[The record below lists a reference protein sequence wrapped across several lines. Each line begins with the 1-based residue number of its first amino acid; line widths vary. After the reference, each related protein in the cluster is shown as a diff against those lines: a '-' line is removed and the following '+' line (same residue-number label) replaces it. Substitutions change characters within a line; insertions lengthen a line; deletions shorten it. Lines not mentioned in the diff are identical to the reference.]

1 MLMTVGEFRDF
12 VRSDINGLI
21 TSVAN
26 MSRNVSDNEKQEMNA
41 SYIQVSKMFGKAIEV
56 NPEFARVNIGS
67 SEMLLEYK
75 LPSASAWCDL
85 VLLGDDDSNR
95 HQVMIVELKNWR
107 KESKDKP
114 GKYEGSILHNGVDE
128 LHPCEQVKGYTEYCR
143 YFHSEVRPTDE
154 VNGCVYFTQ
163 KIDMSPYAASPN
175 TQLVA
180 DYPTYNAEDEST
192 SILANKIT
200 RKITKPN
207 PEFAK
212 AFEKGVYKQ
221 DRNILKQVAENLS
234 KLNSD
239 LFGSMVSPFVLLEKQ
254 RSAYNH
260 IMSELQNV
268 KDGQKHVFIVKGN
281 PGSGKSA
288 IAANLWVDSAMRY
301 RERGNIAF
309 VTTSDSQNDN
319 WVEMFK
325 GSNVPGAQHMIVKA
339 SSFKPSLV
347 GIDDDGLKN
356 KMRRIDAGKYISP
369 TGALDCRYYLDYI
382 DFLQKH
388 GYGRGYANNNNFLSI
403 VDEAHAL
410 AYPEKMRGMAMGW
423 KMWAGP
429 MAYNIIYSS
438 QISVLFMDDKQ
449 GFRDRESTSV
459 DDVKKFCKMQ
469 GVDCTEIEINMQF
482 RCSGSQDY
490 IDWVD
495 ALCSTNSIKNHD
507 LWENQYTLDVVD
519 YPSEL
524 DEWLRAK
531 NTESIRILSSYS
543 RFWSTDPKS
552 KDSSR
557 ILDPMHI
564 KKVNYDFVLEDKHGC
579 QYQKYWNYGGNY
591 TAFVQ
596 GVERTKMHDDPLSEV
611 GCPYVVRGF
620 DYNFIGILW
629 LEDLIWR
636 NGQWIVDI
644 NHNFETGT
652 KYVKSAAVKE
662 LGKYWKTRGIKK
674 ANMPMF
680 TIPGLPDCDL
690 LRETVF
696 QAYRILL
703 TRGIKGT
710 VIYIKDEETRNY
722 VKSLLK

>member
-1 MLMTVGEFRDF
+1 MLMTVGEFRDY

-26 MSRNVSDNEKQEMNA
+26 MSRNVSDNEKQELNA

-56 NPEFARVNIGS
+56 NPAFANVNIGS

-85 VLLGDDDSNR
+85 VLLGDDDQNN

-114 GKYEGSILHNGVDE
+114 GAYEGSIIHHGVDE
-128 LHPCEQVKGYTEYCR
+128 LHPSEQVKGYTEYCR
-143 YFHSEVRPTDE
+143 YFHSEIRPTDGVE
-154 VNGCVYFTQ
+154 GCVYFTQ
-163 KIDMSPYAASPN
+163 EIDMTPFNVEPN
-175 TQLVA
+175 AKLTKE
-180 DYPTYNAEDEST
+180 YPTYNAEDSST
-192 SILANKIT
+192 STLANKIT
-200 RKITKPN
+200 KRITKPN

-212 AFEKGVYKQ
+212 AFEQGVYKQ

-260 IMSELQNV
+260 IMSEVQKV
-268 KDGQKHVFIVKGN
+268 KNGQKHVFIVKGN

-288 IAANLWVDSAMRY
+288 IAANLWVDSALRY
-301 RERGNIAF
+301 RDKGNVAF

-319 WVEMFK
+319 WTEMFR
-325 GSNVPGAQHMIVKA
+325 GSKVPGAQHMIVKA

-356 KMRRIDAGKYISP
+356 KMRRIDAAKYISP
-369 TGALDCRYYLDYI
+369 TGALDRRYYKDYI
-382 DFLQKH
+382 DYLIKSGH
-388 GYGRGYANNNNFLSI
+388 GRGYAENNNFLSI

-410 AYPEKMRGMAMGW
+410 VNTDKMLGMAMGW
-423 KMWAGP
+423 KIWAGP
-429 MAYNIIYSS
+429 MAYHIIYCS
-438 QISVLFMDDKQ
+438 QISVFFMDDKQ
-449 GFRDRESTSV
+449 GFRDRESTSIS
-459 DDVKKFCKMQ
+459 DVKDFCDML
-469 GVDCTEIEINMQF
+469 GVECTEIEINMQF

-490 IDWVD
+490 IDWVE
-495 ALCSTNSIKNHD
+495 ALCSTSQIANHE
-507 LWENQYTLDVVD
+507 LWKDQYQLEVVD
-519 YPSEL
+519 YPS
-524 DEWLRAK
+524 DVDNWLKSKGTPSVRL
-531 NTESIRILSSYS
+531 LSSYS
-543 RFWSTDPKS
+543 RFWSSDPKKES
-552 KDSSR
+552 ALDAMHNKDV
-557 ILDPMHI
+557 D
-564 KKVNYDFVLEDKHGC
+564 YDFSLKDRNGTL
-579 QYQKYWNYGGNY
+579 YNKYWNYGGNY

-596 GVERTKMHDDPLSEV
+596 GVERTKMHEDPLCEV

-620 DYNFIGILW
+620 DYNYIGVLW
-629 LEDLIWR
+629 LEDLVWR
-636 NGQWIVDI
+636 NGQWII
-644 NHNFETGT
+644 NLEYNHETGT
-652 KYVKSAAVKE
+652 KNVKSAAVKE
-662 LGKYWKTRGIKK
+662 LVKYWKHHGVKK
-674 ANMPMF
+674 ADIPMY
-680 TIPGLPDCDL
+680 TIPRLPACDRL
-690 LRETVF
+690 LETVF

-722 VKSLLK
+722 VKHLLK